1 MSDVFKWIFATIRL
15 CALITSPTL
24 MAQETPPAVN
34 ASDTNVARPTLDE
47 LMSMFAKIE
56 TSYLPFHVD
65 YAEFQNRKIGSFSE
79 ETNTGK
85 TGPNPFEYRTQRG
98 HQDSKVWMLESTVEN
113 QGASRTVRHVHSKSG
128 LHRKETSPLPLFD
141 SDDDDTMEPSIR
153 PLEGVFPLMF
163 DTTSPILLSQYFAS
177 APTEF
182 TLEWFVTLAK
192 VVCHYRPAKDQYV
205 TVELWL
211 DPDFAWHPIFMRRYD
226 MHTGNRLPDEW
237 KVTEFRVLKE
247 LVRVSAGEFM
257 GPIRR
262 MHVPKDQPI
271 AFFIC
276 RFQIE
281 KSAYQDRVPG
291 AVFSP
296 ETPIGGSPILELEPI
311 GGAQVAVTSFE
322 QAERT
327 MAVFMTKEI
336 REDAGE
342 AMEEPAA
349 TEIPVAVAAIADD
362 EIFDRLV
369 PLYIELAELRTKF
382 GISHP
387 KVISVERRLA
397 STKDLLN
404 KFRGPEMPQSAT
416 EQLKIF
422 NLKNSN
428 ANDIQLTIAHLFDGT
443 TVGISVDNRTN
454 ALIIRANESQLREI
468 EAILLKLDSTET
480 AAKNSG
486 TSNQPSI
493 DANEPVTS
501 IAEYRR
507 QLDALEQPVLLLAEQ
522 VRAAETKQGK
532 DHPDSAKLRADL
544 RAAVQQTF
552 AARQEIQRAELAEFT
567 RRLQR
572 MQQLV
577 DTRDRIAEQIV
588 ERRIEELLDTRP
600 ERGTAVKE
608 SGKSRMLNAQDAADE
623 PSTSTQRFKRTSV
636 TANVT
641 RADSSSRFF
650 DDQPVLYGFPLDK
663 TNRAILVLRA
673 KLSEDDLKSIAVD
686 LGDFVFP
693 AKVIASNRTAKLLLV
708 QVSADISFD
717 SVPLAM
723 EHIQTYQRVQIGGHS
738 SFVEELVVADVKP
751 DQNTGIGQQIVT
763 DAAFGISDTSLI
775 LNHDGTQLLGL
786 GIGDNTIIPAPEIS
800 KWLNATMSKIGVQ
813 PTSD

>member
-1 MSDVFKWIFATIRL
+1 MADVFKWIFATIRL

-113 QGASRTVRHVHSKSG
+113 QGVSRTVRHVHSKSG

-182 TLEWFVTLAK
+182 TLEWFETLAK

-257 GPIRR
+257 RPIRR

-271 AFFIC
+271 VFFRR

-387 KVISVERRLA
+387 KVLSLERRLA

-416 EQLKIF
+416 EHLKIF

-567 RRLQR
+567 RRLKR
-572 MQQLV
+572 MQQSI
-577 DTRDRIAEQIV
+577 DARDRIADKII
-588 ERRIEELLDTRP
+588 ERRMEGLLSTRP
-600 ERGTAVKE
+600 AQDSEVKE
-608 SGKSRMLNAQDAADE
+608 SSKSRLLKSKDGAGE
-623 PSTSTQRFKRTSV
+623 STKSTQRFKRTSV
-636 TANVT
+636 TAKVT
-641 RADSSSRFF
+641 GADSSSRFF
-650 DDQPVLYGFPLDK
+650 DEQPVLYGFPLDK

-673 KLSEDDLKSIAVD
+673 KLSEVDLKSIDVD

-693 AKVIASNRTAKLLLV
+693 AKVIASNPAAKLLLV